1 MKGFLDFLK
10 QTNALALAVGVIIGG
25 AVGKIVDSVVADLL
39 MPLISLAMPSGDWR
53 EAKIALTT
61 HADGTVDK
69 ALGIGNFAGRTVDFV
84 IVAMVVYLIT
94 KSLLKPA
101 PAAPAPPTKT
111 CGDCCSTVPAA
122 AKKCMHCGSAV

>member
-1 MKGFLDFLK
+1 MKGFIDFLK

-39 MPLISLAMPSGDWR
+39 MPIISLAMPSGDWR

-61 HADGTVDK
+61 HPDGTIDK

-111 CGDCCSTVPAA
+111 CGDCCSSIPAA